1 MSKEDA
7 EKRSKKLREFLTQ
20 WNYDY
25 FIENKATIS
34 ESARD
39 QMKRELQDL
48 EEAYPEFITPD
59 SPTQRIGAPLDGRL
73 NKVRH
78 KTKKQSL
85 EDVFGLGE
93 IEEWQKRVQRI
104 LPREQFEY
112 VTELKIDGL
121 NITLWYEQGLLVKAL
136 TRGDG
141 SFGEDVTHSIRT
153 IEEIPLR
160 LPEPENAEISG
171 EVYLRKS
178 VFEQLKEKENFANTR
193 NVAAGS
199 IRQLDPEIAASRKLS
214 AFFYTLKNEEQLN
227 QDDVLKTLK
236 AWHLPTEPHWKKHA
250 DLAGVES
257 FIQHWTPRREGLDY
271 GIDGI
276 VIKIN
281 DRAQQERL
289 GSTARTPRF
298 AAAYKFPATQST
310 TIVEDIVC
318 QVGRTGA
325 ITPVAK
331 LRPTLLDGS
340 TISRATLH
348 NEEEMIRKDVRIGDT
363 VIIQK
368 AGDVIPEVVEV
379 VTSLRAGKE
388 KVFSFP
394 RKCPVCET
402 LLSKPEG
409 EVIARC
415 PNVHCPGKRR
425 ESLYH
430 FVGKKGFDIEAL
442 GEKIVDQ
449 LIDRSLISSPAD
461 IFKLTFEEIYSL
473 DLFEQKRT
481 ENLLR
486 SIDHARLVP
495 FSKFLF
501 ALGIRHIGE
510 KTAKDIAAE
519 LQRKIHFHQDV
530 LSKQQDQGSL
540 FFLDQH
546 KGTFEYT
553 TPKEFLETL
562 HHDSVLKEDLA
573 TVEGIGPKAIE
584 SLSEWLAEKTHRQ
597 LLLKLS
603 EHDVKIVKE
612 VSSTEFDSAI
622 SGKTFVITGTFEH
635 FSREELKSRILRK
648 GGKVSDSVSSKTY
661 ALLCG
666 ESPGSKLKKA
676 QELGVEVWDEKIISA
691 KFS

>member
-1 MSKEDA
+1 M
-7 EKRSKKLREFLTQ
+7 RIQKLREFLAE
-20 WNYDY
+20 WNRAY
-25 FIENKATIS
+25 FLENKTTVS

-39 QMKRELQDL
+39 QMKRELLDL
-48 EEAYPEFITPD
+48 EKKHPEFITPD

-73 NKVRH
+73 KKVRH

-93 IEEWQKRVQRI
+93 IEEWQKRNQRI
-104 LPREQFEY
+104 LPREHFEY

-121 NITLWYEQGLLVKAL
+121 NITLWYEKGLLVKAL

-141 SFGEDVTHSIRT
+141 TFGEDVTHSIRT

-160 LPEPENAEISG
+160 LPVAATAEISG

-178 VFEQLKEKENFANTR
+178 VFEKLKEKEDFANTR
-193 NVAAGS
+193 NVAAGT

-214 AFFYTLKNEEQLN
+214 AFFYTLKNEKHLN

-236 AWHLPTEPHWKKHA
+236 AWHLPTEAHWKKHV

-257 FIQHWTPRREGLDY
+257 SIEHWTSRRDALDY

-276 VIKIN
+276 VIKIV
-281 DRAQQERL
+281 DHSQQERL
-289 GSTARTPRF
+289 GSTARSPRW
-298 AAAYKFPATQST
+298 ACAYKFPATQSST
-310 TIVEDIVC
+310 VIEDIVC

-331 LRPTLLDGS
+331 LRPTLLAGS

-348 NEEEMIRKDVRIGDT
+348 NEDEMRRKDVRIGDT

-379 VTSLRAGKE
+379 VISLRTGKE
-388 KVFSFP
+388 SIFSFP
-394 RKCPVCET
+394 RSCPICET
-402 LLSKPEG
+402 PLQKPEG

-415 PNVHCPGKRR
+415 PNHDCPGKKR

-430 FVGKKGFDIEAL
+430 FIGKKGFDVEAL

-449 LIDRSLISSPAD
+449 LLDRSLILSAAD
-461 IFKLTFEEIYSL
+461 IFKLSFEDIYSL

-486 SIDHARLVP
+486 AIEKARLIS

-510 KTAKDIAAE
+510 KTAKDMVSE
-519 LQRKIHFHQDV
+519 LQKKIPFHQEKIRLDEE
-530 LSKQQDQGSL
+530 QISL
-540 FFLDQH
+540 FAVEQGGKTLE
-546 KGTFEYT
+546 TT
-553 TPKEFLETL
+553 TPQEFFHTL
-562 HHDSVLKEDLA
+562 KTDAHLQEDLA

-584 SLSEWLAEKTHRQ
+584 SLQEWLSHKANQQ

-603 EHDVKIVKE
+603 EHGVKIVKE
-612 VSSTEFDSAI
+612 ALTTEFDAAI
-622 SGKTFVITGTFEH
+622 SSKSFVITGTFEG

-648 GGKVSDSVSSKTY
+648 GGKVGDQVSSKTT
-661 ALLCG
+661 ALLAG
-666 ESPGSKLKKA
+666 ENPGSKLKKA
-676 QELGVEVWDEKIISA
+676 EELGIPKWDEKTIFA
-691 KFS
+691 RFF